1 MPLLLSKHGVKV
13 CALYL
18 SSTLFFESSTFS
30 ESTYL
35 LEAQF
40 EQREGEGNTE
50 NSTEACDQNVCEKRR

>member
-1 MPLLLSKHGVKV
+1 MPLLLYKHDVKV

-35 LEAQF
+35 LEV
-40 EQREGEGNTE
+40 QREGEGNTE
-50 NSTEACDQNVCEKRR
+50 NNTEACDQNVCEKRR